1 MSETEIKT
9 KSNDDALELVAFC
22 VGDQEYCVNIM
33 SVREIR
39 GWTKETSLPLTPP
52 FVRGV
57 INLRGSVVPVVDLAS
72 RLGLEQTEPS
82 ARHVIIIM
90 QIGEQAVGLVV
101 DAVSDILTILKEKI
115 QPTPDVSSE
124 AAKGF
129 VEGVLAMEERMINL
143 LDLSTVLPTDTIE
156 GIAA

>member
-1 MSETEIKT
+1 MSDTEIK
-9 KSNDDALELVAFC
+9 KSEDALELVAFC

-72 RLGLEQTEPS
+72 RLGLETTEPS

-101 DAVSDILTILKEKI
+101 DAVSDILTILTEKI
-115 QPTPDVSSE
+115 QPTPDVSSD
-124 AAKGF
+124 AARDF
-129 VEGVLAMEERMINL
+129 VQGVLAMEERMINL
-143 LDLSTVLPTDTIE
+143 LDLSTVLPAVSAE